1 MQRKHQRDGA
11 ACVGAGNGD
20 PAADGAAAAGL
31 LGFFG
36 RIGFRSGFGGTIG
49 CSCAITGLGSILVV
63 PGVMKPAGL
72 PLTCTGI
79 VTGWKFSR
87 V

>member
-1 MQRKHQRDGA
+1 MFLGF
-11 ACVGAGNGD
+11 
-20 PAADGAAAAGL
+20 

-36 RIGFRSGFGGTIG
+36 RIVWRTGTIG
-49 CSCAITGLGSILVV
+49 CSCATTGLGSILVV
-63 PGVMKPAGL
+63 PGVKKLPGL

-79 VTGWKFSR
+79 VTGWNWFR